1 MEPMSTPA
9 SSAPAPAD
17 ADEAEADAEEGAA
30 GLGHAARPAHRRRDA
45 LDDAS
50 SYQPM
55 RSPGVRE
62 EYVAFAESSRA
73 YDMAEKAAW
82 EKKAAEQAA
91 AAAAEVEAAGGGS

>member
-50 SYQPM
+50 SYQCARP
-55 RSPGVRE
+55 VFE
-62 EYVAFAESSRA
+62 KEYVAFAESSRA